1 MKKCIVI
8 GAGMAG
14 LTAASLLQ
22 ESNQWQVTVLDKGRG
37 VGGRMA
43 TRRLGEGG
51 KADHGAQYFSTKSPD
66 FIRWNNGWKTLSI
79 SSHWFD
85 LPGSSGAMYPRFI
98 GTKGMSGIPKFM
110 AESLDVQT
118 QQRVISIQK
127 KENTWILD
135 TENGA
140 QFEADAVLCTI
151 PAPQAYDLIQNSPIS
166 LHEETKKILQ
176 EIHYDPC
183 FAVMAVLDRPSA
195 IPSPGGM
202 KIEDSPIGWI
212 SDNFLKGI
220 SEIPTLTIHATAAFS
235 QENLE
240 RDQNEVKALL
250 LDAAAPWLV
259 GRNIEESSIH
269 RWRYSLASQRYAA
282 SFFVADDTHS
292 FLFGGDGFGDGNVE
306 GAFLSGKRMAE
317 YLVNSIK

>member
-14 LTAASLLQ
+14 LTAATVLQ
-22 ESNQWQVTVLDKGRG
+22 NSAQWEVLVLDKGRG

-51 KADHGAQYFSTKSPD
+51 KADHGAQYFSTKLPD
-66 FIRWNNGWKTLSI
+66 FTRWNSGWQTLSI

-85 LPGSSGAMYPRFI
+85 LPGSTGELHPRFI
-98 GTKGMSGIPKFM
+98 GRNGMSGIPKFM
-110 AESLDVQT
+110 AESLTVKT
-118 QQRVISIQK
+118 QERVISIHK
-127 KENTWILD
+127 NDNKWIIETD
-135 TENGA
+135 KANSY
-140 QFEADAVLCTI
+140 EADALICTI
-151 PAPQAYDLIQNSPIS
+151 PAPQASELIQNSSIS
-166 LHEETKKILQ
+166 LHEDTQKVLQ

-202 KIEDSPIGWI
+202 KVENSPIGWI

-240 RDQNEVKALL
+240 KDPNEVKAALL
-250 LDAAAPWLV
+250 EAAAPWLT
-259 GRNIEESSIH
+259 GRNIEEASIH
-269 RWRYSLASQRYAA
+269 RWRYSLASKRYTD
-282 SFFVADDTHS
+282 SFFVADAAQP
-292 FLFGGDGFGDGNVE
+292 FLMGGDGFGDGNVE
-306 GAFLSGKRMAE
+306 GAFLSGKRMAD
-317 YLVNSIK
+317 YLVNSGN